1 MLKFICAQMS
11 VSCKPDIGN
20 AWKGSKLSWILSNR
34 VDYRG
39 QREAESQTEKQQ
51 SRTCNT
57 GIRGVPSDGPGVE
70 PGERGIFQGL
80 LYWFART
87 L

>member
-34 VDYRG
+34 VDYRVK
-39 QREAESQTEKQQ
+39 RA
-51 SRTCNT
+51 
-57 GIRGVPSDGPGVE
+57 
-70 PGERGIFQGL
+70 ERG
-80 LYWFART
+80 
-87 L
+87 